1 MKVYIILIL
10 TIIVVLLIY
19 NSRNEHF
26 LDITN
31 LDKLQDCT
39 DSTNNIVFNTVNANN
54 LSVDGKKLNEYL
66 LNVSYPIGSFYVQFP
81 DVSNNQVSKAFPDE
95 FAPSNL
101 FGGKWDLMWEK
112 DAVFFRTQGTL
123 SDDSRDTNG
132 IQPYAMLD
140 LSGYTSSTQM
150 DYNNKNILKGEG
162 VFKSGTNF
170 YKVGTDSGTS
180 SGKKGSRNY
189 FDLSAVALTG
199 SELRVRNRIIRIWKR
214 VG

>member
-39 DSTNNIVFNTVNANN
+39 DSTNNIVFNIVNANN

-101 FGGKWDLMWEK
+101 FGGKLQRCESLQRK
-112 DAVFFRTQGTL
+112 
-123 SDDSRDTNG
+123 
-132 IQPYAMLD
+132 
-140 LSGYTSSTQM
+140 
-150 DYNNKNILKGEG
+150 
-162 VFKSGTNF
+162 
-170 YKVGTDSGTS
+170 
-180 SGKKGSRNY
+180 
-189 FDLSAVALTG
+189 
-199 SELRVRNRIIRIWKR
+199 
-214 VG
+214 